1 MTSSHTPRLPVQ
13 APEGIKSPVAV
24 ATIEEINL
32 EGLQVINGYQLNVN
46 DRVLVKDQ
54 SDLSTNG
61 IYSVQER
68 AWVRAKDWKVSQQVA
83 NGVLILDNNTGQLW
97 RGVFAGVLNIGI
109 TDVSFIDASFTAN
122 SLRAQLA
129 ATDSD
134 VLVGGVKASEVAS
147 KINTFFTVEQF
158 GAVGDGVTDD
168 TAAFQTVLDLGY
180 VAKMSQGKT
189 YTITQELQWKRGGGF
204 ISDSADWYP
213 DTVQN
218 GGRDFKGARILWAGA
233 ATTGAMLRMS
243 ATDIGVEQT
252 STFNH
257 SVFGAVFRGI
267 VLDGNDL
274 ADYGLYAYRAFG
286 ADVQNIIATRTNK
299 HGIYGTAL
307 YSGLWQKLMGWRNN
321 GSGITFGRGQVDFG
335 FTVGQLNAVTLLDL
349 WGYANGYNGLFDET
363 TNPAEGYGVG
373 IWSHRG
379 NSIAGIRAENNDGA
393 NFYWCSTSYS
403 NDIQQV
409 YTELGNSLNIGAG
422 ATAISQGRASQ
433 KISTIIEGFTGGV
446 SHGNK
451 LTYLSCSGEIIKLIG
466 VNPSPSRYGE
476 RFVIEGVSGSNG
488 IDAAWSSYRLVD
500 CNREMYAN
508 ITGSQP
514 DSATSM
520 LNGFVVPDTQIAGY
534 ATFTESGGTVTVLD
548 SYNVTSVTGSA
559 GTYNVNWDRDLQN
572 SDYTVT
578 TSFGDN
584 RVVGVVTRSTTLTSV
599 RHRTL
604 TGTLTSATTAVT
616 VIAYGRVVQ

>member
-61 IYSVQER
+61 IYSVQQR

-257 SVFGAVFRGI
+257 SVFGAVLRGI
-267 VLDGNDL
+267 VIDGNDL
-274 ADYGLYAYRAFG
+274 VDYGLYAYRAFG
-286 ADVQNIIATRTNK
+286 CDVDNVIVTRTNK
-299 HGIYGTAL
+299 HGVYGTAL
-307 YSGLWQKLMGWRNN
+307 YSGLWQKIMAWRNN
-321 GSGITFGRGQVDFG
+321 GAGITFGRGQVDFG
-335 FTVGQLNAVTLLDL
+335 FSVAQLNAVTLKDI
-349 WGYANGYNGLFDET
+349 WGYSSGYNGLFDET

-379 NSIAGIRAENNDGA
+379 NFISGIRAENNDGA
-393 NFYWCSTSYS
+393 NFYWCPTSYS

-409 YTELGNSLNIGAG
+409 YTELGNSLDIGAG

-446 SHGNK
+446 SYGNK

-466 VNPSPSRYGE
+466 VNPSSARYGE
-476 RFVIEGVSGSNG
+476 RFVIEGVSGGSG

-500 CNREMYAN
+500 CNREMYDN

-514 DSATSM
+514 DSATST

-534 ATFTESGGTVTVLD
+534 ATFTETGGTVTVLD
-548 SYNVTSVTGSA
+548 SYNVTSVTGSD